1 MKRIRG
7 LGVPRVEDKVGIV
20 ERLRDLKGSYVEVHL
35 IDGKVLKGT
44 LSSVDPDFLNVLL
57 EDVEVGD
64 GRRVPIA
71 LVSGGYIAAVLFLGL
86 KPLEDLDLKV
96 LSILQRNP
104 GLSAADVARMINEE
118 PSKVRSAI
126 RRLRRSGLIPP
137 STRPSADERE
147 G

>member
-1 MKRIRG
+1 M
-7 LGVPRVEDKVGIV
+7 EDKVGIV